1 MNDNYFFDIKRKRPE
16 EIYENVSDYFSGERL
31 ENYANSKNIQRIQI
45 KITKRAFELMQL
57 KKKNALILDAGCG
70 PGFASFY
77 IKHIGYNVVAFD
89 IIKDF
94 LSYYDINDLNPL
106 VADMTALPFK
116 PNSFD
121 GIISIS
127 ALQWIYREMK
137 NKEMKKLFIDLI
149 LSFYKVLKFG
159 SKAIFQ
165 FYPKNKIILEHM
177 KNIINSNSNF
187 KGGFIIDNP
196 NNPKKRKIFLILEK

>member
-1 MNDNYFFDIKRKRPE
+1 MNDDYYFDIKKKRPE
-16 EIYENVSDYFSGERL
+16 EIYKNVLDYFSGERL
-31 ENYANSKNIQRIQI
+31 ENYANSKNIQRIQL

-57 KKKNALILDAGCG
+57 QKKEALILDAGCG

-94 LSYYDINDLNPL
+94 LSYFDINDLNPL

-127 ALQWIYREMK
+127 ALQWIYRDTK
-137 NKEMKKLFIDLI
+137 NKEMTKLFVDLI

-165 FYPKNKIILEHM
+165 FYPKNEIILEHM